1 MRNKIFKTL
10 AIAFMAV
17 AAIGLTG
24 CFGSDSSSTNNG
36 GGGSTSSSENGGN
49 GSSTVTP
56 EPKITAQIADFDYG
70 FGLADGITDD
80 SQISISSTSKPISF
94 DVIESYYM
102 VINYTLT
109 SRADNSGQYLVDT
122 VISFDGVSFID
133 GNIYTVSG
141 TTLTEKTTIKD
152 PGTGNDNMK
161 LNISYK
167 VPSSK
172 DALKNVM
179 IVVKLSTLKFGESM
193 MKIGFESS
201 DVNLTG
207 DCDGVGKLMV
217 INKVKLAAPV
227 ISFNDSTLAL
237 EWNHVEHADYY
248 KLIVDNAVVT
258 DTDGKDV
265 YFSVDSYVA
274 NGSTLSWDISS
285 YVSGTRYVK
294 IQAFSNSANFEISDY
309 SNEIA
314 ITL

>member
-17 AAIGLTG
+17 VAIGLTG

-56 EPKITAQIADFDYG
+56 ESKITAEIADFDYG
-70 FGLADGITDD
+70 FVLADGITDD

-227 ISFNDSTLAL
+227 ISFNSSTLAL

>member
-56 EPKITAQIADFDYG
+56 ESKITAEIADFDYG
-70 FGLADGITDD
+70 FVLADGITDD

-227 ISFNDSTLAL
+227 ISFNSSTLAL

>member
-1 MRNKIFKTL
+1 
-10 AIAFMAV
+10 
-17 AAIGLTG
+17 
-24 CFGSDSSSTNNG
+24 
-36 GGGSTSSSENGGN
+36 
-49 GSSTVTP
+49 
-56 EPKITAQIADFDYG
+56 
-70 FGLADGITDD
+70 
-80 SQISISSTSKPISF
+80 
-94 DVIESYYM
+94 
-102 VINYTLT
+102 
-109 SRADNSGQYLVDT
+109 
-122 VISFDGVSFID
+122 
-133 GNIYTVSG
+133 
-141 TTLTEKTTIKD
+141 
-152 PGTGNDNMK
+152 
-161 LNISYK
+161 
-167 VPSSK
+167 
-172 DALKNVM
+172 M

>member
-56 EPKITAQIADFDYG
+56 ESKITAEIADFDYG
-70 FGLADGITDD
+70 FVLADGITDD

-227 ISFNDSTLAL
+227 ISFNSSTLAL

-314 ITL
+314 IKL

>member
-17 AAIGLTG
+17 ATIGLTG

-56 EPKITAQIADFDYG
+56 ESKITAEIADFDYG
-70 FGLADGITDD
+70 FVLADGITDD

-109 SRADNSGQYLVDT
+109 SRDDNSGQYLVDT

>member
-56 EPKITAQIADFDYG
+56 VSKITAEIADFDYG
-70 FGLADGITDD
+70 FVLADGITDD
-80 SQISISSTSKPISF
+80 SQISISSTSKPTSF

-109 SRADNSGQYLVDT
+109 SRDDNSGQYLMDT

-141 TTLTEKTTIKD
+141 TTLTEKTSIKD

-314 ITL
+314 IKL

>member
-56 EPKITAQIADFDYG
+56 ESKITAEIADFDYG
-70 FGLADGITDD
+70 FVLADGITDD

>member
-24 CFGSDSSSTNNG
+24 CLGSDSSSTNNG

-56 EPKITAQIADFDYG
+56 VSKITAEIADFDYG
-70 FGLADGITDD
+70 FVLADGITDD

-201 DVNLTG
+201 DVDLTG

-227 ISFNDSTLAL
+227 ISFNNSTLAL

-285 YVSGTRYVK
+285 YV
-294 IQAFSNSANFEISDY
+294 
-309 SNEIA
+309 
-314 ITL
+314 

>member
-56 EPKITAQIADFDYG
+56 ESKITAEIADFDYG
-70 FGLADGITDD
+70 FVLADGITDD

-248 KLIVDNAVVT
+248 KLIVDNTVVT

>member
-56 EPKITAQIADFDYG
+56 ESKITAEIADFDYG
-70 FGLADGITDD
+70 FVLADGITDD

-172 DALKNVM
+172 DALKNIM

-248 KLIVDNAVVT
+248 KLIVDNTVVT

-309 SNEIA
+309 SNEIV